1 MPRSTMKT
9 TLFVLAGAVAAALAT
24 WTVFA
29 QTSDDALVRGFQNP
43 PDSAKPRVW
52 WHWMSGNITKEGIK
66 ADLEWMKRAGIAGF
80 QNFDAGLDTP
90 QIVKKRLVY
99 MTPEWKDAFKYTVTL
114 ADQLGLEMAIAGSP
128 GWSESGGPWVT
139 PAQAMKKYVW
149 SETRVEGGRPFS
161 GMLPKPPSTTGPYQ
175 NMGTGREKEPVF
187 YADSAVVAFRV
198 PDSDRTL
205 AELGVKVTSSGG
217 SFDLNALTDGDVA
230 KGELLPA
237 APAGEKA
244 WIQLEFPRPQ
254 IIRGLTLMTVRAG
267 RRGNFGD
274 PELESSDDGR
284 DFRSVL
290 KLPTDA
296 GTIAFTPLT
305 AKFFRVSVPTMAPRP
320 GTPQGS
326 QAAPDAPAGIRIAE
340 LVLHT
345 ASPVNRFQ
353 DKAAFDTTT
362 DLYALATPD
371 VPDGDAVRQAEV
383 VDLTSKMRPDGRL
396 DWTPPAGRWT
406 VLRFGYSL
414 TGARNS
420 PASPEATGLEVDK
433 LDRAHVK
440 AYFDNYLDQYK
451 SATGGLMGKRGLQ
464 YVVTDSWEAGTA
476 NWTDRMFAEFA
487 KRRGYDMH
495 PWLPVLAG
503 RIVDSAETSDRFL
516 WDFRKT
522 LADLVAENHY
532 DQLTDILHA
541 RGMGRYTESHEGG
554 RAFI

>member
-1 MPRSTMKT
+1 MPRTTKKT
-9 TLFVLAGAVAAALAT
+9 TLFLLVAAASAGLALG
-24 WTVFA
+24 TVFA
-29 QTSDDALVRGFQNP
+29 QTSDDAIARGFQNP

-80 QNFDAGLDTP
+80 QNFDAGLETP

-99 MTPEWKDAFKYTVTL
+99 MTPEWKDAFKFTATL
-114 ADQLGLEMAIAGSP
+114 ADRLGLEMAIAGSP

-161 GMLPKPPSTTGPYQ
+161 GVLPKPPSTTGPYQ

-187 YADSAVVAFRV
+187 YADSAVVAYRL

-205 AELGVKVTSSGG
+205 AELGAKVTSSGG
-217 SFDLNALTDGDVA
+217 AFDLSILTDGDVA

-244 WIQLEFPRPQ
+244 WIRLEFPRPQ
-254 IIRGLTLMTVRAG
+254 TIRGLTLMTVRAD

-274 PELESSDDGR
+274 PELETSDDGR

-296 GTIAFTPLT
+296 GTIAFTPVT
-305 AKFFRVSVPTMAPRP
+305 AKFFRMSVPTLAPQP
-320 GTPQGS
+320 GSPQGRQPEPGS
-326 QAAPDAPAGIRIAE
+326 PAGIRIAE

-353 DKAAFDTTT
+353 DKAAFDSTT

-371 VPDGDAVRQAEV
+371 VPDSDAVRPADV
-383 VDLTSKMRPDGRL
+383 VDLTSKMRPDGKL

-406 VLRFGYSL
+406 ILRFGYSL

-451 SATGGLMGKRGLQ
+451 NATGGLMGQRGLQ
-464 YVVTDSWEAGTA
+464 YVITDSWEAGVA

-503 RIVDSAETSDRFL
+503 RIVESAEASDRFL

-522 LADLVAENHY
+522 LGDLVDRESLRPAHR
-532 DQLTDILHA
+532 HPA
-541 RGMGRYTESHEGG
+541 RARHGPLYRV
-554 RAFI
+554 A